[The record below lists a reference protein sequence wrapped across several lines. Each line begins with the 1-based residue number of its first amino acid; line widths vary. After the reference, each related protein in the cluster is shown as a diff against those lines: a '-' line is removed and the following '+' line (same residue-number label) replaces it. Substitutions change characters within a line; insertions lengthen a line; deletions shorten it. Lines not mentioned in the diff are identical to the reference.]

1 MRERLQEL
9 WYDEEAVATVEYA
22 LLLGG
27 LVVGG
32 VSVWQV
38 LGDAIENTIIE
49 VANTLSSGGG
59 TPVK

>member
-22 LLLGG
+22 LLLSG

-32 VSVWQV
+32 ASIWQV
-38 LGDAIENTIIE
+38 LGDAIENTITE
-49 VANTLSSGGG
+49 VANTLSSGGA
-59 TPVK
+59 TPSG